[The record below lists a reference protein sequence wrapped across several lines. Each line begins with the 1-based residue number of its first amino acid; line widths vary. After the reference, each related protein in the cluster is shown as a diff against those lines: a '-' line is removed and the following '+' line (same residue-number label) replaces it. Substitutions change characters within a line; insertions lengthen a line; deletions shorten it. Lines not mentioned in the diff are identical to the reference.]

1 MLCALIHNSK
11 AFRIRPIVLMVQNRM
26 LQRIILCA
34 ALWLLWP
41 VCAFALSPYVL
52 GDKNICIGVAACVQ
66 RAEQRLQGAGFR
78 IVGVHFP
85 RGIPGYA
92 VLVVTDKNLLETIR
106 ALGGSAIV
114 GAGIRVGVKG
124 DGTVSYINPDYWYRA
139 YFQKKFESY
148 SAAIQALQQRLAKA
162 LGEQAEFGGEVPAL
176 ELPTYRYMLGME
188 RFDSDKTKL
197 AAHANFRTALNAV
210 QGNLA
215 HGMNHTKKVYEVI
228 FPDKKL
234 AVFGV
239 AMNDPQHGERWW
251 LKQAGVE
258 NIAALPWEIYIV
270 NGQVYALYARYRTA
284 LAWPDLTMGVFMRI
298 TDHPETVRE
307 MLTGVAG
314 GKYQKGNEF

>member
-1 MLCALIHNSK
+1 
-11 AFRIRPIVLMVQNRM
+11 MVQR
-26 LQRIILCA
+26 LIISVA
-34 ALWLLWP
+34 IWLIWP
-41 VCAFALSPYVL
+41 ASAWALSPYVM
-52 GDKNICIGVAACVQ
+52 GDKIVCAGVAACIQ
-66 RAEQRLQGAGFR
+66 RTEQRLQGAGFR
-78 IVGVHFP
+78 LVGVHIP

-92 VLVVTDKNLLETIR
+92 VLVVTDKNLLEIIR

-139 YFQKKFESY
+139 YFQKKFESR
-148 SAAIQALQQRLAKA
+148 SASIQALRQRLAKA
-162 LGEQAEFGGEVPAL
+162 LGEQAEFGGDVPAI

-188 RFDSDKTKL
+188 RFDSQKDKLYT
-197 AAHANFRTALNAV
+197 HANFRTALNTV
-210 QGNLA
+210 QENLA

-228 FPDKKL
+228 FPDQKM

-239 AMNDPQHGERWW
+239 AMNDPKRGERWW
-251 LKQAGVE
+251 VKQAGVE

-298 TDHPETVRE
+298 TDHPESVRE
-307 MLTGVAG
+307 MLTGIAG
-314 GKYQKGNEF
+314 GKYHQGNEF